1 MSIKSDKWIT
11 RQCEP
16 GNEKQLIVPFFPKS
30 INTNA
35 KGDKIP
41 SFGLSSYGYDV
52 RLGRNFKLFKTSH
65 DIVEE
70 YNVTYVKN
78 GTEHHN
84 RVPKSSRVVD
94 LRDFDKGDPLFI
106 EIKDADSIV
115 LHPGGFVLAHTEE
128 YICVPRDV
136 SVVAMGK
143 SSVARAGIIVTVTPL
158 EAGWE
163 GITTLEITNTTRLPV
178 RLHAGDGI
186 CQMQFHQ
193 SDEACDVSYA
203 DRGGKYQFQG
213 KEAVTPKF

>member
-11 RQCEP
+11 RQSAP
-16 GNEKQLIVPFFPKS
+16 GTEKPLIAPFTPKS
-30 INTNA
+30 VNTDS
-35 KGDKIP
+35 KGAKIP
-41 SFGLSSYGYDV
+41 SYGLSSYGYDV
-52 RLGRNFKLFKTSH
+52 RLGRNFKLFKTAADNDTEFS
-65 DIVEE
+65 
-70 YNVTYVKN
+70 VTYIRN
-78 GTEHHN
+78 GTEHHQ
-84 RVPKSSRVVD
+84 RIPKSARVVD
-94 LRDFDKGDPLFI
+94 LRDFDKGDPLFV
-106 EIKDADSIV
+106 ELKDIDSLV
-115 LHPGGFVLAHTEE
+115 LHPGGFVLAHCEE

-213 KEAVTPKF
+213 KEAVTPIF